1 MPNRAS
7 GLAASAFSH
16 PSRAQPSAS
25 RTRARSRPCGG
36 APPVVY
42 LGDRIGLLCR
52 LGSMFRQHALKR
64 LDRQRRLLNR
74 LCLLTLGSRARPVA
88 EPVHREGGSPCKS
101 AVTEFTH
108 PTRYGATGYDRL
120 RPGITGQ
127 SRHFLIERTGCDPLR
142 PAAARQSLC
151 GTCVVDVMP
160 VATTSA
166 VTERMRHACL
176 ADGTIIA
183 TSHFVIRVG
192 RRIYRGGNCR
202 NSVAIR
208 DASRCLV
215 RQQNDCLFRLVVP
228 RPVPYTP

>member
-1 MPNRAS
+1 MY
-7 GLAASAFSH
+7 
-16 PSRAQPSAS
+16 
-25 RTRARSRPCGG
+25 RARPHLRSDARRREDAQALAEGELLCSRPVPRGWTSAGG
-36 APPVVY
+36 PSVS
-42 LGDRIGLLCR
+42 DRRWC
-52 LGSMFRQHALKR
+52 R

-74 LCLLTLGSRARPVA
+74 LWLLTLGSRARPVA